1 MLNEINTGNSIGT
14 VSQPGNA
21 DTSNINLNE
30 SPLVKEKQLELS
42 KTKTNAALNNTT
54 QTIPVRKTLSNNQPT
69 FSRFAKSSMSM
80 GQALDTLLFL
90 KERVNEEEFGTLRIG
105 SWMGEK
111 IKNAFWKFV
120 GCFRKSSAEE
130 RTKQLNAKI
139 DDFLQNLD
147 ARKATKGFINEVIT
161 FYRCED
167 SLMQFIP
174 KHG

>member
-90 KERVNEEEFGTLRIG
+90 KERMNKEGVGTFAIG
-105 SWMGEK
+105 SFALEK
-111 IKNAFWKFV
+111 IKNIFWKFV
-120 GCFRKSSAEE
+120 GFFKKSFAEE
-130 RTKQLNAKI
+130 HTKQLNAKI
-139 DDFLQNLD
+139 DDPLQNFD
-147 ARKATKGFINEVIT
+147 KKSNEGIH
-161 FYRCED
+161 
-167 SLMQFIP
+167 
-174 KHG
+174 K